1 MILTID
7 IGGTSVKYAAVTDG
21 NLGKIS
27 SFETPKTW
35 DEMVNQL
42 RDVAQNFTNIDGVA
56 ISAPGVVKF
65 KDGFISGNSAV
76 PYIHHFPIVDTLE
89 KLFKAP
95 VTIENDANAAGLA
108 EVKQGVAAGA
118 NSAIFVVV
126 GTGVGGAVYLNGQ
139 LVRGAHGYGGEF
151 GYSFFDGVNSQWSV
165 KASAVE
171 MARRYN
177 VRHDTSLSGKELY
190 DLAEKGDGVA
200 KINVSRQLD
209 SLARGIFN
217 LMFIVDPD
225 IIVIGG
231 GLSQNADILNELN
244 QRVSILIADVKGHI
258 TDMPVN
264 IKAAQFGNSANLIG
278 AYEVFKS
285 YYPNVN
291 EMKTKQV

>member
-151 GYSFFDGVNSQWSV
+151 GYSFFS
-165 KASAVE
+165 
-171 MARRYN
+171 
-177 VRHDTSLSGKELY
+177 
-190 DLAEKGDGVA
+190 
-200 KINVSRQLD
+200 
-209 SLARGIFN
+209 
-217 LMFIVDPD
+217 
-225 IIVIGG
+225 
-231 GLSQNADILNELN
+231 
-244 QRVSILIADVKGHI
+244 
-258 TDMPVN
+258 
-264 IKAAQFGNSANLIG
+264 
-278 AYEVFKS
+278 
-285 YYPNVN
+285 
-291 EMKTKQV
+291 